1 METTSGPGPQQPPAV
16 AGSAPALTLAGI
28 AALLSSACCVMPL
41 VFAIVGISG
50 AWIVQ
55 LRVLEP
61 WSGVLSALAFA
72 ALAFAGWRLYRPS
85 AAAACD
91 PADPAACRQVGAAAR
106 RWFWLVAVLTAVPLL
121 VPLAAPLF
129 Y

>member
-1 METTSGPGPQQPPAV
+1 MNTISGPDLKQPPSV
-16 AGSAPALTLAGI
+16 TGSAPALTLAGI

-50 AWIVQ
+50 AWIGR
-55 LRVLEP
+55 LRVLAP
-61 WSGVLSALAFA
+61 WSGGLSALAFA
-72 ALAFAGWRLYRPS
+72 ALALAAWRLYRPS
-85 AAAACD
+85 AAAACEMD
-91 PADPAACRQVGAAAR
+91 DPAACRRVGGAAR
-106 RWFWLVAVLTAVPLL
+106 RWFWLVAVLTLVPLL

>member
-1 METTSGPGPQQPPAV
+1 MKTLSAPVPQQPAD
-16 AGSAPALTLAGI
+16 APGTAPVLTLAGI

-41 VFAIVGISG
+41 LFAIVGISG
-50 AWIVQ
+50 AWIGQ
-55 LRVLEP
+55 LRRLEP
-61 WSGVLSALAFA
+61 WSLALSALAVVS
-72 ALAFAGWRLYRPS
+72 LGLAGWRLYRPS

-91 PADPAACRQVGAAAR
+91 ATGDAACRRVGGAAR
-106 RWFWLVAVLTAVPLL
+106 RWFWLVAVLTLLPLV